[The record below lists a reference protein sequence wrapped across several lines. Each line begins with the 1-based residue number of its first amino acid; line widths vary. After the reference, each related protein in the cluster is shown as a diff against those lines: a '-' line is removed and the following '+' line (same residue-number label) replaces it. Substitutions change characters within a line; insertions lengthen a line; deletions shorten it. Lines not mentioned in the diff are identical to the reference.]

1 MADSIP
7 STRVHE
13 GIRAPTWSAA
23 FLKVFLWCAAHC
35 PHALRVIR
43 SLVIWAAWAA
53 VPPLRDGTTSN
64 ARRILGP
71 EASRRSCSRLGRAVF
86 TNLFRTVTDLVEGL
100 RLPDDALL
108 ARVERIDG
116 MDHYRTARAARRG
129 LILLTGHFG
138 GYETGMIAVKP
149 REDRVFVLYRR
160 DPVPVLEA
168 ARSAWRRRLG
178 VTEVPLDDGL
188 QAWVRLRDELA
199 ADGVVT
205 LLGDRTMP
213 GQKGTPVPFLHG
225 RIALPTGPFRLAR
238 LTGAP
243 VLPVFVLRNPDGRL
257 RVEVQTP
264 LADDAQDDPRQA
276 SGAVREFASRLER
289 IVREHPDQWLMLHRA
304 WIEDASP
311 PPAEDA
317 T

>member
-1 MADSIP
+1 MADSNP
-7 STRVHE
+7 STRVRE
-13 GIRAPTWSAA
+13 GIRAPAWSAA
-23 FLKVFLWCAAHC
+23 FLKAFLWCAARC
-35 PHALRVIR
+35 PNVLRAIR
-43 SLVIWAAWAA
+43 PLGIWAAWAA
-53 VPPLRDGTTSN
+53 VPALRAGTTSN

-71 EASRRSCSRLGRAVF
+71 DVSRRSRSRLGRAVF
-86 TNLFRTVTDLVEGL
+86 ANLVRAVTDLVEGL

-116 MDHYRTARAARRG
+116 MDHYRAARAARRG

-149 REDRVFVLYRR
+149 REDRVYVLYRR

-178 VTEVPLDDGL
+178 VTEVPLDEGL

-213 GQKGTPVPFLHG
+213 GQKGIPVPFLHG
-225 RIALPTGPFRLAR
+225 RIALPTGPFKLAR

-257 RVEVQTP
+257 RVEVQPP
-264 LADDAQDDPRQA
+264 LAVDAHDDPRQA
-276 SGAVREFASRLER
+276 TGAVREFASRLEQV
-289 IVREHPDQWLMLHRA
+289 VREHPDQWLMLHRA
-304 WIEDASP
+304 WLEDAP
-311 PPAEDA
+311 PPPMEDA